1 MGILKQKQ
9 EIRKKIKQHTCIF
22 VVGHKNLDL
31 DAIGSALG
39 IYAYVKKYRKKCYII
54 DDDKVHELGVSK
66 IIQEQN
72 PSIFIKSDEIENIKG
87 KSNLLIVVDTNKENL
102 LHNKEI
108 LNMMDNVIIIDHHQP
123 NKYTIKNALM
133 VLDLDASSACE
144 MVTELLYS
152 SRIKVSSKVATAI
165 LSGIVLDTN
174 NFVLKTDAKTYY
186 AAYYLASL
194 GASTKK
200 VQYYL
205 KQDIKDYI
213 IRQQVITDV
222 EVIDD
227 KYAITTGNEKIK
239 YKREGLAKIATTLLH
254 FSGIEASF
262 VIGKNQ
268 DNNVGV
274 SARSDGSL
282 NVGKLMEKL
291 GGGGDD
297 HEAAAQIENESIESI
312 KEKIYDM
319 LK

>member
-1 MGILKQKQ
+1 
-9 EIRKKIKQHTCIF
+9 
-22 VVGHKNLDL
+22 
-31 DAIGSALG
+31 
-39 IYAYVKKYRKKCYII
+39 
-54 DDDKVHELGVSK
+54 
-66 IIQEQN
+66 
-72 PSIFIKSDEIENIKG
+72 
-87 KSNLLIVVDTNKENL
+87 
-102 LHNKEI
+102 
-108 LNMMDNVIIIDHHQP
+108 MMDNVIIIDHHQP

-239 YKREGLAKIATTLLH
+239 YKREELAKIATTLLH